1 MAGQDECDTMS
12 STNGN
17 GIWANGRDGD
27 ADLSPALVSQLGS
40 LVQSLAANPK
50 RPRIIALVSPGRR
63 EGTSSCTVSLGRY
76 LAAGRGRVLMVDAN
90 THDPALHQI
99 SGVEQAG
106 GVREVFEGD
115 LSLERAVKPTS
126 VSGLF
131 VMTTGSIA
139 DGHVQPALLR
149 DRIFNT
155 ACDYDFVL
163 VDCPAVNVYEGSASI
178 AALCEGVIL
187 VVEGGR
193 TLRQSAKAAKQL
205 LTRASCNILGVFI
218 NKRRYYIPQFLYDR
232 L

>member
-1 MAGQDECDTMS
+1 MS

-17 GIWANGRDGD
+17 GIWSNGSDIDGE
-27 ADLSPALVSQLGS
+27 LSPALASQLGS
-40 LVQSLAANPK
+40 LVQSLAANPR

-63 EGTSSCTVSLGRY
+63 EGTTSCTVSLGRF
-76 LAAGRGRVLMVDAN
+76 LAARRGRVLMVDAN
-90 THDPALHQI
+90 AHDPALHQI

-115 LSLERAVKPTS
+115 LSLELAVKPTS

-131 VMTTGSIA
+131 VMTSGGSMA
-139 DGHVQPALLR
+139 DGQVQPALLR

-205 LTRASCNILGVFI
+205 LARASCNILGVFI

>member
-1 MAGQDECDTMS
+1 MS
-12 STNGN
+12 STNGYRIWSN
-17 GIWANGRDGD
+17 GSDIDGE
-27 ADLSPALVSQLGS
+27 LSPSLASQLGS
-40 LVQSLAANPK
+40 LVLSLAANPR

-63 EGTSSCTVSLGRY
+63 EGTTSCTVSLGRF
-76 LAAGRGRVLMVDAN
+76 LASRRGRVLMVDAN
-90 THDPALHQI
+90 AHDPALHQI

-115 LSLERAVKPTS
+115 LSLELAVKPTS

-131 VMTTGSIA
+131 VMTSGDSIA
-139 DGHVQPALLR
+139 DGRVQPSLLR

-178 AALCEGVIL
+178 AAICEGVIL

-205 LTRASCNILGVFI
+205 LARASCNILGVFI

>member
-1 MAGQDECDTMS
+1 MNL
-12 STNGN
+12 TNGS
-17 GIWANGRDGD
+17 GIWSSKRDPD

-40 LVQSLAANPK
+40 LVQALAANPK

-63 EGTSSCTVSLGRY
+63 EGTTSCTVSLGRY
-76 LAAGRGRVLMVDAN
+76 LAGRRGRVLMVDAN
-90 THDPALHQI
+90 AHDPALHQM

-106 GVREVFEGD
+106 GMQEVFEGD
-115 LSLERAVKPTS
+115 LSLELAIKPTS

-131 VMTTGSIA
+131 VMTSGGTLA
-139 DGHVQPALLR
+139 DGQVQPALLR
-149 DRIFNT
+149 DRIFNS

-178 AALCEGVIL
+178 AAICEGVIL

-205 LTRASCNILGVFI
+205 LVRASCNVLGVFI

>member
-1 MAGQDECDTMS
+1 MTS
-12 STNGN
+12 INGS
-17 GIWANGRDGD
+17 GIWANGRDID

-40 LVQSLAANPK
+40 LVQSLAANPA

-63 EGTSSCTVSLGRY
+63 EGTTSCTVSLGRY
-76 LAAGRGRVLMVDAN
+76 LAARRGRVLMVDAN
-90 THDPALHQI
+90 GHNPALHHL
-99 SGVEQAG
+99 SGVVQAG
-106 GVREVFEGD
+106 GVHEVFEGG
-115 LSLERAVKPTS
+115 LSLERAVKPTT
-126 VSGLF
+126 VPELF
-131 VMTTGSIA
+131 VMTSGDSLA
-139 DGHVQPALLR
+139 DGQMPPALLR

-178 AALCEGVIL
+178 AAVCEGVIL

-205 LTRASCNILGVFI
+205 LVRASCNILGVFI
-218 NKRRYYIPQFLYDR
+218 NKRRYPIPQFLYDR

>member
-1 MAGQDECDTMS
+1 MS
-12 STNGN
+12 SSNGY
-17 GIWANGRDGD
+17 GIWSNGRDID

-40 LVQSLAANPK
+40 LVQSLAANPR

-63 EGTSSCTVSLGRY
+63 EGTTSCTVSLGRY
-76 LAAGRGRVLMVDAN
+76 LAARRGRVLMVDAN
-90 THDPALHQI
+90 APNPALHDL
-99 SGVEQAG
+99 SGVLRAE
-106 GVREVFEGD
+106 GVHEVFEGE

-131 VMTTGSIA
+131 VMTSGESAA
-139 DGHVQPALLR
+139 DGQVQPVLLR

-178 AALCEGVIL
+178 ASTCEGVIL

-193 TLRQSAKAAKQL
+193 TLRQSARAAKQL
-205 LTRASCNILGVFI
+205 LVRAGCNMLGVFI
-218 NKRRYYIPQFLYDR
+218 NKRRYPIPQFLYDR